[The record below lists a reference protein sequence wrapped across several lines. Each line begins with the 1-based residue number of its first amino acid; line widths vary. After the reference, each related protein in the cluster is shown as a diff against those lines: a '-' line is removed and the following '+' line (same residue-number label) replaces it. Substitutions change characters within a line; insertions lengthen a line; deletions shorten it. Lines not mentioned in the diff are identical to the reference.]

1 MLIAQIFSICCE
13 SKGYPPHGHSVGVS
27 VVLRFSEWAT
37 CQPLLELSVLGF
49 VADVHV
55 WVTAGA
61 FQVVIEGANLE

>member
-13 SKGYPPHGHSVGVS
+13 SKGYPPHGHSVGVT
-27 VVLRFSEWAT
+27 VVLRLREWAT